1 MHRIFVGFKRE
12 DFGYKV
18 HLWECQTS
26 SRQSVRDSVDSF
38 VQFSTEEDRL
48 LVDVLGWLVE
58 DGYWGIFLKTLEDEN
73 CRGEVWFYG
82 GFLVHYPSTIR
93 SRCLVEGKAFDVE
106 SDSFKKF
113 LKENDAEQFVADFK
127 ELRAYNL
134 VAAWDMLSSKARFL
148 TFMYHLN
155 STSRENFHL
164 LFAPLTDMRSPCY
177 INLFYEWFQKNP
189 IFSSSELEVCEFLQ
203 DGKFEQI
210 LPRFLNTSFFVEEYL
225 FPFLI
230 TYKML
235 RAGK

>member
-1 MHRIFVGFKRE
+1 MHRIFVGFRRE
-12 DFGYKV
+12 DFGEKV
-18 HLWECQTS
+18 QSWECDTS
-26 SRQSVRDSVDSF
+26 TRQSIRDSVESF
-38 VQFSTEEDRL
+38 GQFSTEEERL
-48 LVDVLGWLVE
+48 LVDVGGWLIE
-58 DGYWGIFLKTLEDEN
+58 DGYWGIFLKALEDEN
-73 CRGEVWFYG
+73 CRGEMWFHG
-82 GFLVHYPSTIR
+82 GFLVHYPLTIR
-93 SRCLVEGKAFDVE
+93 SRCSVEGRAFDLE
-106 SDSFKKF
+106 DYSFKKF
-113 LKENDAEQFVADFK
+113 LKDNDAEQFTADFEK
-127 ELRAYNL
+127 LKIYNL

-189 IFSSSELEVCEFLQ
+189 IFSSSELEVCEFLR

-230 TYKML
+230 TYKMV